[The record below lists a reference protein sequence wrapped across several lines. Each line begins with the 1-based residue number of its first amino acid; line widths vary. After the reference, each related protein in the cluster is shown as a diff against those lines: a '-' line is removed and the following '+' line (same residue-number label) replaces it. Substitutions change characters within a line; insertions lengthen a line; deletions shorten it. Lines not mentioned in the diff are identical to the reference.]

1 MRVSVSQLANHPGQV
16 SSIYIKSHCVG
27 IKISQQVV
35 LHKVLENSGF
45 APDDIGNLLADDLY
59 SLKIKTSRVSGF
71 FCKLVIT
78 PKDLFDIP
86 FKGIKNL
93 LKGIILPLCLG
104 VLMSSA

>member
-27 IKISQQVV
+27 IKICQQVV

-59 SLKIKTSRVSGF
+59 SLKIKTSRVSSF
-71 FCKLVIT
+71 SSKLVIT
-78 PKDLFDIP
+78 PKNLFDIL
-86 FKGIKNL
+86 FKGVKNL
-93 LKGIILPLCLG
+93 LKVIILPLCLG
-104 VLMSSA
+104 ILMSSA